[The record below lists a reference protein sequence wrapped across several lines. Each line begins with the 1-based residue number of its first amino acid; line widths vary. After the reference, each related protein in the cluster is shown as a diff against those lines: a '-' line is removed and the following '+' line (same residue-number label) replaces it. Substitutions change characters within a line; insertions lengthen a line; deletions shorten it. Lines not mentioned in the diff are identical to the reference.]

1 MRLGIGSWTC
11 PWSIGFAGY
20 PAPERPVSAVDLI
33 YMAKR
38 LGVEVVQICDN
49 LPLHEMSA
57 AELLELRQISEEVG
71 ISLQIGTRG
80 VSPEHLLRYLD
91 IAKILDAKLLRTITD
106 TPDSKPSLQQA
117 VQWIK
122 EVIPQFEKEEVCI
135 AIENHDRF
143 KVRELAWMIQK
154 IDSPNAGICLDT
166 VNSFGA
172 LEGPE
177 VVVAELSPYTVN
189 LHIKDFDIT
198 RIDNKMG
205 FTIQGSPAGY
215 GRLDA
220 AMILEEIRKKG
231 RNPDVILEQWTP
243 FEQTVEK
250 TIQLEMAWAEKGI
263 EYLKDK
269 IKNRE
274 GEN

>member
-1 MRLGIGSWTC
+1 MRLGIGSWTY
-11 PWSIGFAGY
+11 PWGIGFAGY
-20 PAPERPVSAVDLI
+20 PAPEKPMGAIDLI
-33 YMAKR
+33 NMAKR
-38 LGVEVVQICDN
+38 LGVGVVQICDN

-57 AELLELRQISEEVG
+57 AELLELRQVSEEVG

-80 VSPEHLLRYLD
+80 VGPEHLLRYLD
-91 IAKILDAKLLRTITD
+91 IAKIVNAKLLRTITD

-122 EVIPQFEKEEVCI
+122 EVIPEFEKEGVCI
-135 AIENHDRF
+135 AVENHDRF
-143 KVRELAWMIQK
+143 KARELAWMIQK
-154 IDSPNAGICLDT
+154 IDSPNTGICLDT

-177 VVVAELSPYTVN
+177 FVIAELSPYTVN

-250 TIQLEMAWAEKGI
+250 TIQREMAWAEKGI